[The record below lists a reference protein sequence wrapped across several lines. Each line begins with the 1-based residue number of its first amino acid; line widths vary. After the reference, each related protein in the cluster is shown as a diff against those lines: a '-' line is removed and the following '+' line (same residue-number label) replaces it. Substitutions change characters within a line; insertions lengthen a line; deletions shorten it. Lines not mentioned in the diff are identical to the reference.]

1 MDQSLRYGLKK
12 DQKILW
18 LELLAKQR
26 STLAKCKEMHP
37 HAEPDHGQP
46 YAMQRTALHW
56 LLVPKYVCG
65 PKKDL
70 ENLLTKHRSTVAIY
84 KEMYSHAEPDHGQPY
99 VMQRTTLHWLRV
111 PIKES
116 NVLILPYK
124 QSGVHLWK

>member
-1 MDQSLRYGLKK
+1 
-12 DQKILW
+12 
-18 LELLAKQR
+18 
-26 STLAKCKEMHP
+26 MHP

-46 YAMQRTALHW
+46 YAMQRTTLHW
-56 LLVPKYVCG
+56 LRVPKFVCG

-70 ENLLTKHRSTVAIY
+70 ESLLTKHRSTVAIY